1 MRPSI
6 LALLL
11 LISACARGADND
23 VVRPPESDFRGMP
36 NPSGCYMQVWEF
48 ADFTGISDYINGPRE
63 YASLREMPNN
73 RTWQNRITSVRIGPA
88 AAVTVFTDENY
99 RGQLLQLP
107 PDSSHRQLPEGIA
120 AQIESLRVACKTGG

>member
-6 LALLL
+6 LAIMVLVA
-11 LISACARGADND
+11 ACARGADND
-23 VVRPPESDFRGMP
+23 VVRPPESGFRGMP

-48 ADFTGISDYINGPRE
+48 ADFTGTSDYINGPRE
-63 YASLREMPNN
+63 YMSLRQMPNN
-73 RTWQNRITSVRIGPA
+73 RTWQNRIISVRIGPA

-120 AQIESLRVACKTGG
+120 GQIESLRVACKDK